1 MKNNT
6 QSKAMRIALMLA
18 FSVLFSASI
27 FMSGCAKAAVQTE
40 TTPIATTTAKQTT
53 VAATTTAI
61 ATTAAITAVPTPT
74 LPSGANPLTG
84 DMSMD
89 PANIGKRS
97 VSVSINN
104 HPSAL
109 PSRGVSLA
117 DVIYEFETE
126 GGQTRFLA
134 VFADAAKVPEVG
146 SIRSAR
152 IIACDLSAGTN
163 SIFIHYGE
171 NGRVPEYVDTNKID
185 EIDGNIYSKGS
196 DQSVNGEI
204 TLPNG
209 IYFWRDSAWLK
220 VRALEHT
227 AVTNGAN
234 ILRAISGCKLSLEG
248 ETPSLFTFT
257 ATPSPSL
264 TSGTVCNKIVVYFST
279 NNDDSTFTYN
289 PETKLYEKSQ
299 YGGDPQIDETTG
311 DQVSVKNVVTLFA
324 NIVPHG
330 DTTIDAYLNDGGT
343 GLYASEGKAI
353 DILWT
358 KAGPHAPIILTD
370 TNGKVVEVNV
380 GKSYIN
386 VVRKTVADKTKIS

>member
-1 MKNNT
+1 MKNIT
-6 QSKAMRIALMLA
+6 QSKAMHAALMLV

-27 FMSGCAKAAVQTE
+27 LMSGCGKTAAQTE
-40 TTPIATTTAKQTT
+40 TTPVAATTAKQTT
-53 VAATTTAI
+53 AAATTTT
-61 ATTAAITAVPTPT
+61 TTAAITAVPTPVA
-74 LPSGANPLTG
+74 PSGANPLTG

-134 VFADAAKVPEVG
+134 VYADAAKVPEVG

-152 IIACDLSAGTN
+152 IIGCDLSAGTN
-163 SIFIHYGE
+163 SIFVHYGE

-185 EIDGNIYSKGS
+185 DIDGNIYSKGS

-209 IYFWRDSAWLK
+209 IYFWRDSAWLQE
-220 VRALEHT
+220 RDLEHT

-264 TSGTVCNKIVVYFST
+264 TSGTVCNKLVVYFST

-311 DQVSVKNVVTLFA
+311 DQVAVKNVVTLFA
-324 NIVPHG
+324 TIVPHG

-343 GLYASEGKAI
+343 GIYVSEGKAI

-358 KAGPHAPIILTD
+358 KDGPHGAIILTD
-370 TNGKVVEVNV
+370 VDGKVVEVNV

>member
-1 MKNNT
+1 MKNIT
-6 QSKAMRIALMLA
+6 QSKAMRAALMLA

-27 FMSGCAKAAVQTE
+27 LMSGCGKKAAQTE
-40 TTPIATTTAKQTT
+40 TTTAATTTVKQTT
-53 VAATTTAI
+53 AAATTTA
-61 ATTAAITAVPTPT
+61 AAITAVPTPVA
-74 LPSGANPLTG
+74 PSGANPLTG

-89 PANIGKRS
+89 PANVGKRS
-97 VSVSINN
+97 VSISINN

-171 NGRVPEYVDTNKID
+171 NGRVPEYVENNKID
-185 EIDGNIYSKGS
+185 DIDGNIYSEGS

-209 IYFWRDSAWLK
+209 IYFWRDSAWLQE
-220 VRALEHT
+220 RDLEHT

-234 ILRAISGCKLSLEG
+234 ILRAIIGCNLSLEG

-257 ATPSPSL
+257 ASPSPSL
-264 TSGTVCNKIVVYFST
+264 TSGTDCNKIVVYFSN

-311 DQVSVKNVVTLFA
+311 EQVAVKNVVTLFA

-343 GLYASEGKAI
+343 GIYVSEGKAI

-358 KAGPHAPIILTD
+358 KDGPHGAIVITD
-370 TNGKVVEVNV
+370 VDGKVVEVNV

>member
-6 QSKAMRIALMLA
+6 QSKAMRVALMLV
-18 FSVLFSASI
+18 FSVLFSTSI
-27 FMSGCAKAAVQTE
+27 LMSGCAKAAAQTQ

-53 VAATTTAI
+53 AA
-61 ATTAAITAVPTPT
+61 ATTAAATTSVPTPT
-74 LPSGANPLTG
+74 PVSGANPLTG
-84 DMSMD
+84 DMTMD

-109 PSRGVSLA
+109 PSRGVSMA

-220 VRALEHT
+220 ERDLEHT

-234 ILRAISGCKLSLEG
+234 ILRAISGCKISLEG

-264 TSGTVCNKIVVYFST
+264 ISGTDCNKIVVYFST

-311 DQVSVKNVVTLFA
+311 DQVAVKNVVTLFA

-330 DTTIDAYLNDGGT
+330 DTTIDAYLNDGGK
-343 GLYASEGKAI
+343 GIYVSEGKAI

-370 TNGKVVEVNV
+370 KNGKVIEVNV

-386 VVRKTVADKTKIS
+386 VVRKTVADKTKLS